1 MTTNINPKEFIKVQ
15 NDAKEAIIEAHFKGS
30 IEYIENM
37 PYYSSTSSNK
47 NKDLSPAIEKLIDF
61 NVFDYDD
68 YSYSLLLSDDY
79 NAHLQTYTDVNIK
92 DIEDK
97 QKIIKK
103 LIRDINIKRKDFN
116 DYSSEIKRINSSFR
130 NIKKV
135 IYRAIESL
143 NEKEMKFKAEV
154 NFEVK
159 KANLYDCKAD
169 LTALSEAVTNTD
181 KFLIE
186 YKSYFIDELANES
199 ISYHIN
205 ALAHH
210 IHDVRENI
218 SKTLNE
224 LSKYLIHIEKE
235 AKKIEKLN
243 HLYKLKVHGELF
255 EKSNIDSVISRLK
268 NIAPS
273 VKIKSQYMNDYDL
286 ITAIVELA
294 KENKIAPSSEIKVE
308 EQRPEAIKLNQNKV
322 PKQRMI
328 LGTKKVYYSFIKQDK
343 DLASFLK
350 EKELSKKQF
359 LSIFIRTTLQYNK
372 FLKIEKD
379 ITIEHKGIE
388 LPYIIKRG

>member
-1 MTTNINPKEFIKVQ
+1 MTTNINPKEFIKAQ
-15 NDAKEAIIEAHFKGS
+15 NDAKEAIIDAHFKGS
-30 IEYIENM
+30 IEYMDNI
-37 PYYSSTSSNK
+37 PYYNSTN
-47 NKDLSPAIEKLIDF
+47 NKDLSLAIEKLIDF
-61 NVFDYDD
+61 NVFDYDE

-79 NAHLQTYTDVNIK
+79 NAHLRTYTDVNIK

-103 LIRDINIKRKDFN
+103 LIRDINIKKSDNN

-130 NIKKV
+130 NIKKI

-181 KFLIE
+181 RFLIE
-186 YKSYFIDELANES
+186 YKSYFVDELSNES
-199 ISYHIN
+199 ISFHIN
-205 ALAHH
+205 LLAHH

-224 LSKYLIHIEKE
+224 LSKYLMHIEKE

-243 HLYKLKVHGELF
+243 HLYKLKVNGELF
-255 EKSNIDSVISRLK
+255 EKSNIESVLIRLK
-268 NIAPS
+268 SIAEPIS
-273 VKIKSQYMNDYDL
+273 VKPQYMNDFELTD
-286 ITAIVELA
+286 AIVNLA
-294 KENKIAPSSEIKVE
+294 KEKNVSVNQEIKKE
-308 EQRPEAIKLNQNKV
+308 EIRPESIKLDQNKV
-322 PKQRMI
+322 PQQKMI
-328 LGTKKVYYSFIKQDK
+328 LGTKKVYSSFIKQDMDLATFLKQK
-343 DLASFLK
+343 DLD
-350 EKELSKKQF
+350 KKQF
-359 LSIFIRTTLQYNK
+359 LSIFIRLTLQYNK
-372 FLKIEKD
+372 FLLISKG

-388 LPYIIKRG
+388 LPYITKRG

>member
-1 MTTNINPKEFIKVQ
+1 MTTNINPKEFIKAQ
-15 NDAKEAIIEAHFKGS
+15 NDAKEAIIDAHFKGS
-30 IEYIENM
+30 IEYMDNI
-37 PYYSSTSSNK
+37 PYYNSTN
-47 NKDLSPAIEKLIDF
+47 NKDLTKAIEKLIDF
-61 NVFDYDD
+61 NVFDYDE

-103 LIRDINIKRKDFN
+103 LIRDINIKKKDNN

-130 NIKKV
+130 NIKKI

-186 YKSYFIDELANES
+186 YKSYFVDELSNES
-199 ISYHIN
+199 ISFHIN
-205 ALAHH
+205 LLAHH

-224 LSKYLIHIEKE
+224 LSKYLMHIEKE

-243 HLYKLKVHGELF
+243 HLYKLKVNGELF
-255 EKSNIDSVISRLK
+255 EKSNIESVLIRLK
-268 NIAPS
+268 SIAEPIS
-273 VKIKSQYMNDYDL
+273 VKPQYMNDLEL
-286 ITAIVELA
+286 IDAIVNLA
-294 KENKIAPSSEIKVE
+294 KEKKVSVNQEIKKE
-308 EQRPEAIKLNQNKV
+308 EIRPESIKLDQNKV
-322 PKQRMI
+322 PQQKMI
-328 LGTKKVYYSFIKQDK
+328 LGTKKVYSSFIKQDRDLATFLKQK
-343 DLASFLK
+343 DLD
-350 EKELSKKQF
+350 KKQF
-359 LSIFIRTTLQYNK
+359 LSIFIRLTLQYNK
-372 FLKIEKD
+372 FLKIDKA

-388 LPYIIKRG
+388 LPFIIKRG

>member
-1 MTTNINPKEFIKVQ
+1 MDNI
-15 NDAKEAIIEAHFKGS
+15 
-30 IEYIENM
+30 
-37 PYYSSTSSNK
+37 PYYNSTN
-47 NKDLSPAIEKLIDF
+47 NKDLSLAIEKLIDF
-61 NVFDYDD
+61 NVFDYDE

-103 LIRDINIKRKDFN
+103 LIRDINIKKKDNN

-130 NIKKV
+130 NIKKI

-186 YKSYFIDELANES
+186 YKSYFVDELSNES
-199 ISYHIN
+199 ISFHIN
-205 ALAHH
+205 LLAHH

-224 LSKYLIHIEKE
+224 LSKYLMHIEKE

-243 HLYKLKVHGELF
+243 HLYKLKVNGELF
-255 EKSNIDSVISRLK
+255 EKSNIESVLIRLK
-268 NIAPS
+268 SIAEPIN
-273 VKIKSQYMNDYDL
+273 VKPQYMNDLEL
-286 ITAIVELA
+286 IDAIVNLA
-294 KENKIAPSSEIKVE
+294 KEKKVSVNQEIKKE
-308 EQRPEAIKLNQNKV
+308 EIRPESIKLDQNKV
-322 PKQRMI
+322 PQQKMI
-328 LGTKKVYYSFIKQDK
+328 LGTKKVYSSFIKQDRDLATFLKQK
-343 DLASFLK
+343 DLD
-350 EKELSKKQF
+350 KKQF
-359 LSIFIRTTLQYNK
+359 LSIFIRLTLQYNK
-372 FLKIEKD
+372 FLKIDKA

-388 LPYIIKRG
+388 LPFITKRG

>member
-1 MTTNINPKEFIKVQ
+1 MTTNINPKEFIKAQ
-15 NDAKEAIIEAHFKGS
+15 NDAKEAIIDAHFKGS
-30 IEYIENM
+30 IEYMDNI
-37 PYYSSTSSNK
+37 PYYNSTN
-47 NKDLSPAIEKLIDF
+47 NKDLSLAIEKLIDF
-61 NVFDYDD
+61 NVFDYDE

-103 LIRDINIKRKDFN
+103 LIRDINIKKKDNN

-130 NIKKV
+130 NIKKI

-186 YKSYFIDELANES
+186 YKSYFVDELSNES
-199 ISYHIN
+199 ISFHIN
-205 ALAHH
+205 LLAHH

-224 LSKYLIHIEKE
+224 LSKYLMHIEKE

-243 HLYKLKVHGELF
+243 HLYKLKVNGELF
-255 EKSNIDSVISRLK
+255 EKSNIESVLIRLK
-268 NIAPS
+268 SIAEPIN
-273 VKIKSQYMNDYDL
+273 VKPQYMNDLEL
-286 ITAIVELA
+286 IDAIVNLA
-294 KENKIAPSSEIKVE
+294 KEKKVSVNQEIKKE
-308 EQRPEAIKLNQNKV
+308 EIRPESIKLDQNKV
-322 PKQRMI
+322 PQQKMI
-328 LGTKKVYYSFIKQDK
+328 LGTKKVYSSFIKQDRDLATFLKQK
-343 DLASFLK
+343 DLD
-350 EKELSKKQF
+350 KKQF
-359 LSIFIRTTLQYNK
+359 LSIFIRLTLQYNK
-372 FLKIEKD
+372 FLSINKD
-379 ITIEHKGIE
+379 IRIEHKGIE
-388 LPYIIKRG
+388 LPFITKRG

>member
-1 MTTNINPKEFIKVQ
+1 MTTNINPKEFIKAQ
-15 NDAKEAIIEAHFKGS
+15 NDAKEAIIDAHFKGS
-30 IEYIENM
+30 IEYMDNI
-37 PYYSSTSSNK
+37 PYYNSTN
-47 NKDLSPAIEKLIDF
+47 NKDLSLAIEKLIDF
-61 NVFDYDD
+61 NVFDYDE

-103 LIRDINIKRKDFN
+103 LIRDINIKKKDNN

-130 NIKKV
+130 NIKKI

-143 NEKEMKFKAEV
+143 NEKEMNFKAEV

-186 YKSYFIDELANES
+186 YKSYFVDELSNES
-199 ISYHIN
+199 ISFHIN
-205 ALAHH
+205 LLAHH

-224 LSKYLIHIEKE
+224 LSKYLMHIEKE

-243 HLYKLKVHGELF
+243 HLYKLKVNGELF
-255 EKSNIDSVISRLK
+255 EKSNIESVLIRLK
-268 NIAPS
+268 SIAEPIN
-273 VKIKSQYMNDYDL
+273 VKPQYMNDLEL
-286 ITAIVELA
+286 IDAIVNLA
-294 KENKIAPSSEIKVE
+294 KEKKVSVNQEIKKE
-308 EQRPEAIKLNQNKV
+308 EIRPESIKLDQNKV
-322 PKQRMI
+322 PQQKMI
-328 LGTKKVYYSFIKQDK
+328 LGTKKVYSSFIKQDRDLATFLKQK
-343 DLASFLK
+343 DLD
-350 EKELSKKQF
+350 KKQF
-359 LSIFIRTTLQYNK
+359 LSIFIRLTLQYNK
-372 FLKIEKD
+372 FLKIDKA

-388 LPYIIKRG
+388 LPFITKRG

>member
-1 MTTNINPKEFIKVQ
+1 MTTNINPKEFIKAQ
-15 NDAKEAIIEAHFKGS
+15 NDAKEAIIDAHFKGS
-30 IEYIENM
+30 IEYMDNI
-37 PYYSSTSSNK
+37 PYYNSTN
-47 NKDLSPAIEKLIDF
+47 NKDLSLAIEKLIDF
-61 NVFDYDD
+61 NVFDYDE

-103 LIRDINIKRKDFN
+103 LIRDINIKKKDNN

-130 NIKKV
+130 NIKKI

-154 NFEVK
+154 NYEVK

-186 YKSYFIDELANES
+186 YKSYFVDELSNES
-199 ISYHIN
+199 ISFHIN
-205 ALAHH
+205 LLAHH

-224 LSKYLIHIEKE
+224 LSKYLMHIEKE

-243 HLYKLKVHGELF
+243 HLYKLKVNGELF
-255 EKSNIDSVISRLK
+255 EKSNIESVLIRLK
-268 NIAPS
+268 SIAEPIN
-273 VKIKSQYMNDYDL
+273 VKPQYMNDLEL
-286 ITAIVELA
+286 IDAIVNLA
-294 KENKIAPSSEIKVE
+294 KEKKVSVNQEIKKE
-308 EQRPEAIKLNQNKV
+308 EIRPESIKLDQNKV
-322 PKQRMI
+322 PQQKMI
-328 LGTKKVYYSFIKQDK
+328 LGTKKVYSSFIKQDRDLATFLKQK
-343 DLASFLK
+343 DLD
-350 EKELSKKQF
+350 KKQF
-359 LSIFIRTTLQYNK
+359 LSIFIRLTLQYNK
-372 FLKIEKD
+372 FLLISKG

-388 LPYIIKRG
+388 LPYITKRG

>member
-1 MTTNINPKEFIKVQ
+1 MTTNINPKEFIKAQ
-15 NDAKEAIIEAHFKGS
+15 NDAKEAIIDAHFKGS
-30 IEYIENM
+30 IEYMDNI
-37 PYYSSTSSNK
+37 PYYNSTN
-47 NKDLSPAIEKLIDF
+47 NKDLSLSIEKLIDF
-61 NVFDYDD
+61 NVFDYDE

-79 NAHLQTYTDVNIK
+79 NAHLRTYTDVNIK

-103 LIRDINIKRKDFN
+103 LIRDINIKKSDNN

-130 NIKKV
+130 NIKKI

-186 YKSYFIDELANES
+186 YKSYFVDELSNES
-199 ISYHIN
+199 ISFHIN
-205 ALAHH
+205 LLAHH

-224 LSKYLIHIEKE
+224 LSKYLMHIEKE

-243 HLYKLKVHGELF
+243 HLYKLKVNGELF
-255 EKSNIDSVISRLK
+255 EKSNIESVLIRLK
-268 NIAPS
+268 SIAEPIN
-273 VKIKSQYMNDYDL
+273 VKPQYMNDLEL
-286 ITAIVELA
+286 IDAIVNLA
-294 KENKIAPSSEIKVE
+294 KEKKVSVNQEIKKE
-308 EQRPEAIKLNQNKV
+308 EIRPESIKLDQNKV
-322 PKQRMI
+322 PQQKMI
-328 LGTKKVYYSFIKQDK
+328 LGTKKVYSSFIKQDRDLATFLKQK
-343 DLASFLK
+343 DLD
-350 EKELSKKQF
+350 KKQF
-359 LSIFIRTTLQYNK
+359 LSIFIRLTLQYNK
-372 FLKIEKD
+372 FLKIDKGINID
-379 ITIEHKGIE
+379 HKGIKV
-388 LPYIIKRG
+388 PYITKRK

>member
-1 MTTNINPKEFIKVQ
+1 MTTNINPKEFIKAQ
-15 NDAKEAIIEAHFKGS
+15 NDAKDAIIEAHFKGS
-30 IEYIENM
+30 IEYVENI
-37 PYYSSTSSNK
+37 PYYNSTN
-47 NKDLSPAIEKLIDF
+47 NKDLSLSIEKLIDF
-61 NVFDYDD
+61 NVFDYDE

-79 NAHLQTYTDVNIK
+79 NAHLRTYTDVNIK

-97 QKIIKK
+97 QKTIKK
-103 LIRDINIKRKDFN
+103 LIRDIKIKRKDNN

-130 NIKKV
+130 NIKKI

-199 ISYHIN
+199 ISFHIN
-205 ALAHH
+205 QLAHH

-243 HLYKLKVHGELF
+243 HLYKLKVNGELF
-255 EKSNIDSVISRLK
+255 EKSNIESVFIRLK
-268 NIAPS
+268 NIAEPIN
-273 VKIKSQYMNDYDL
+273 IKSQYMNDNEL
-286 ITAIVELA
+286 IEAIVNLA
-294 KENKIAPSSEIKVE
+294 KEKNISLPQEIKIE
-308 EQRPEAIKLNQNKV
+308 ETRPEAVTLEQNKV
-322 PKQRMI
+322 AKEKMI
-328 LGTKKVYYSFIKQDK
+328 LGTKKVYNNFIKQDM

-350 EKELSKKQF
+350 QKDLDKKQF
-359 LSIFIRTTLQYNK
+359 LSIFIRLTLQYNK
-372 FLKIEKD
+372 FLSISKD
-379 ITIEHKGIE
+379 ISIEHKGIKV
-388 LPYIIKRG
+388 PYITKRG

>member
-1 MTTNINPKEFIKVQ
+1 MTTNINPKEFIKAQ
-15 NDAKEAIIEAHFKGS
+15 NDAKDAIIEAHFKGS
-30 IEYIENM
+30 IEYIENI
-37 PYYSSTSSNK
+37 PYYNSTN
-47 NKDLSPAIEKLIDF
+47 NKDLSLSIEKLIDF
-61 NVFDYDD
+61 NVFDYDE

-79 NAHLQTYTDVNIK
+79 NAHLRTYTDVNIK

-97 QKIIKK
+97 QKTIKK
-103 LIRDINIKRKDFN
+103 LIRDINIKRKDNN

-130 NIKKV
+130 NIKKI

-169 LTALSEAVTNTD
+169 LTALSEAVMNAD

-186 YKSYFIDELANES
+186 YKAYFIDELANES
-199 ISYHIN
+199 ISFHIN
-205 ALAHH
+205 QLAHH

-243 HLYKLKVHGELF
+243 HLYKLKVNGELF
-255 EKSNIDSVISRLK
+255 EKSNIESVFIRLK
-268 NIAPS
+268 NIAEPIS
-273 VKIKSQYMNDYDL
+273 IKSQYMNDNEL
-286 ITAIVELA
+286 IEAIVNLA
-294 KENKIAPSSEIKVE
+294 KEKNISLPQEIKIE
-308 EQRPEAIKLNQNKV
+308 ETRPEAVKLEQNKV
-322 PKQRMI
+322 AKEKMI
-328 LGTKKVYYSFIKQDK
+328 LGTKKVYNNFIKQDM

-350 EKELSKKQF
+350 QKDLDKKQF
-359 LSIFIRTTLQYNK
+359 LSIFIRLTLQYNK
-372 FLKIEKD
+372 FLSISKD
-379 ITIEHKGIE
+379 INIEHKGIKV
-388 LPYIIKRG
+388 PYITKRG

>member
-1 MTTNINPKEFIKVQ
+1 MTTNINPKEFIKAQ
-15 NDAKEAIIEAHFKGS
+15 NDAKEAIIDAHFKGS
-30 IEYIENM
+30 IEYMDNI
-37 PYYSSTSSNK
+37 PYYNSTN
-47 NKDLSPAIEKLIDF
+47 NKDLSLSIEKLIDF
-61 NVFDYDD
+61 NVFDYDE

-103 LIRDINIKRKDFN
+103 LIRDINIKKSDNN

-130 NIKKV
+130 NIKKI

-181 KFLIE
+181 RFLIE
-186 YKSYFIDELANES
+186 NKSYFVDELSNES
-199 ISYHIN
+199 ISFHIN
-205 ALAHH
+205 LLAHH

-224 LSKYLIHIEKE
+224 LSKYLMHIEKE

-243 HLYKLKVHGELF
+243 HLYKLKVNGELF
-255 EKSNIDSVISRLK
+255 EKSNIESVLIRLK
-268 NIAPS
+268 SIAEPIN
-273 VKIKSQYMNDYDL
+273 VKPQYMNDLEL
-286 ITAIVELA
+286 IDAIVNLA
-294 KENKIAPSSEIKVE
+294 KEKKVSVNQEIKKE
-308 EQRPEAIKLNQNKV
+308 EIRPESIKLDQNKV
-322 PKQRMI
+322 PQQKMI
-328 LGTKKVYYSFIKQDK
+328 LGTKKVYSSFIKQDRDLATFLKQK
-343 DLASFLK
+343 DLD
-350 EKELSKKQF
+350 KKQF
-359 LSIFIRTTLQYNK
+359 LSIFIRLTLQYNK
-372 FLKIEKD
+372 FLLISKG

-388 LPYIIKRG
+388 LPYITKRG

>member
-1 MTTNINPKEFIKVQ
+1 MTTNINPKEFIKAQ
-15 NDAKEAIIEAHFKGS
+15 NDAKEAIIDAHFKGS
-30 IEYIENM
+30 IEYMDNI
-37 PYYSSTSSNK
+37 PYYNSTN
-47 NKDLSPAIEKLIDF
+47 NKDLSKAIEKLIDF
-61 NVFDYDD
+61 NVFDYDE

-103 LIRDINIKRKDFN
+103 LIRDINIKKKDNN

-130 NIKKV
+130 NIKKI

-186 YKSYFIDELANES
+186 YKSYFVDELSNES
-199 ISYHIN
+199 ISFHIN
-205 ALAHH
+205 LLAHH

-224 LSKYLIHIEKE
+224 LSKYLMHIEKE

-243 HLYKLKVHGELF
+243 HLYKLKVNGELF
-255 EKSNIDSVISRLK
+255 EKSNIESVLIRLK
-268 NIAPS
+268 SIAEPIN
-273 VKIKSQYMNDYDL
+273 VKPQYMNDLEL
-286 ITAIVELA
+286 IDAIVNLA
-294 KENKIAPSSEIKVE
+294 KEKKVSVNQEIKKE
-308 EQRPEAIKLNQNKV
+308 EIRPESIKLDQNKV
-322 PKQRMI
+322 PQQKMI
-328 LGTKKVYYSFIKQDK
+328 LGTKKVYSSFIKQDRDLATFLKQK
-343 DLASFLK
+343 DLD
-350 EKELSKKQF
+350 KKQF
-359 LSIFIRTTLQYNK
+359 LSIFIRLTLQYNK
-372 FLKIEKD
+372 FLKIDKA

-388 LPYIIKRG
+388 LPFITKRG

>member
-1 MTTNINPKEFIKVQ
+1 MTTNINPKEFIKAQ
-15 NDAKEAIIEAHFKGS
+15 NDAKEAIIDAHFKGS
-30 IEYIENM
+30 IEYMDNI
-37 PYYSSTSSNK
+37 PYYNSTN
-47 NKDLSPAIEKLIDF
+47 NKDLSLAIEKLIDF
-61 NVFDYDD
+61 NVFDYDE

-79 NAHLQTYTDVNIK
+79 NAHLRTYTDVNIK

-103 LIRDINIKRKDFN
+103 LIRDINIKKSDNN

-130 NIKKV
+130 NIKKI

-181 KFLIE
+181 RFLIE
-186 YKSYFIDELANES
+186 YKSYFVDELSNES
-199 ISYHIN
+199 ISFHIN
-205 ALAHH
+205 LLAHH

-224 LSKYLIHIEKE
+224 LSKYLMHIEKE

-243 HLYKLKVHGELF
+243 HLYKLKVNGELF
-255 EKSNIDSVISRLK
+255 EKSNIESVLIRLK
-268 NIAPS
+268 SIAEPIS
-273 VKIKSQYMNDYDL
+273 VKPQYMNDLELTD
-286 ITAIVELA
+286 AIVNLA
-294 KENKIAPSSEIKVE
+294 KEKNVSVNQEIKKE
-308 EQRPEAIKLNQNKV
+308 EIRPESIKLDQNKV
-322 PKQRMI
+322 PQQKMI
-328 LGTKKVYYSFIKQDK
+328 LGTKKVYSSFIKQDMDLATFLKQK
-343 DLASFLK
+343 DLD
-350 EKELSKKQF
+350 KKQF
-359 LSIFIRTTLQYNK
+359 LSIFIRLTLQYNK
-372 FLKIEKD
+372 FLLISKG

-388 LPYIIKRG
+388 LPYITKRG

>member
-1 MTTNINPKEFIKVQ
+1 MTTNINPKEFIKAQ
-15 NDAKEAIIEAHFKGS
+15 NDAKEAIIDAHFKGS
-30 IEYIENM
+30 IEYMENI
-37 PYYSSTSSNK
+37 PYYNSN
-47 NKDLSPAIEKLIDF
+47 NKDLSKAIEKLIDF
-61 NVFDYDD
+61 NVFDYDE

-97 QKIIKK
+97 QKTIKK
-103 LIRDINIKRKDFN
+103 LMRDINIKRKDNN

-130 NIKKV
+130 NIKKI

-186 YKSYFIDELANES
+186 YKSYFVDELSNES
-199 ISYHIN
+199 ISFHIN
-205 ALAHH
+205 LLAHH

-224 LSKYLIHIEKE
+224 LSKYLMHIEKE

-243 HLYKLKVHGELF
+243 HLYKLKVNGELF
-255 EKSNIDSVISRLK
+255 EKSNIESVLIRLK
-268 NIAPS
+268 SIAEPIN
-273 VKIKSQYMNDYDL
+273 VKPQYMNDLEL
-286 ITAIVELA
+286 IDAIVNLA
-294 KENKIAPSSEIKVE
+294 KEKKVSVNQEIKKE
-308 EQRPEAIKLNQNKV
+308 EIRPESIKLDQNKV
-322 PKQRMI
+322 PQQKMI
-328 LGTKKVYYSFIKQDK
+328 LGTKKVYSSFIKQDRDLATFLKQK
-343 DLASFLK
+343 DLD
-350 EKELSKKQF
+350 KKQF
-359 LSIFIRTTLQYNK
+359 LSIFIRLTLQYNK
-372 FLKIEKD
+372 FLKIDKA

-388 LPYIIKRG
+388 LPFIIKRG

>member
-1 MTTNINPKEFIKVQ
+1 MTTNINPKEFIKAQ
-15 NDAKEAIIEAHFKGS
+15 NDAKDAIIEAHFKGS
-30 IEYIENM
+30 IEYVENI
-37 PYYSSTSSNK
+37 PYYNSTN
-47 NKDLSPAIEKLIDF
+47 NKDLSLSIEKLIDF
-61 NVFDYDD
+61 NVFDYDE

-79 NAHLQTYTDVNIK
+79 NAHLRTYTDVNIK

-97 QKIIKK
+97 QKTIKK
-103 LIRDINIKRKDFN
+103 LIRDINIKRKDNN

-130 NIKKV
+130 NIKKI

-169 LTALSEAVTNTD
+169 LTALSESVTNTD

-186 YKSYFIDELANES
+186 YKSYFIDELSNES
-199 ISYHIN
+199 ISFHIN
-205 ALAHH
+205 QLAHH

-243 HLYKLKVHGELF
+243 HLYKLKVNGELF
-255 EKSNIDSVISRLK
+255 EKSNIESVFIRLK
-268 NIAPS
+268 NIAQPIN
-273 VKIKSQYMNDYDL
+273 IKSQYMNDNEL
-286 ITAIVELA
+286 IEAIVNLA
-294 KENKIAPSSEIKVE
+294 KEKNISFPQEIKIE
-308 EQRPEAIKLNQNKV
+308 ETRPEAVKLEQNKV
-322 PKQRMI
+322 PKEKMI
-328 LGTKKVYYSFIKQDK
+328 LGTKKVYNNFIKQDM

-350 EKELSKKQF
+350 QKNLDKKQF
-359 LSIFIRTTLQYNK
+359 LSIFIRLTLQYNK
-372 FLKIEKD
+372 FLSISKD
-379 ITIEHKGIE
+379 ISIEHKGIKV
-388 LPYIIKRG
+388 PYITKRG

>member
-15 NDAKEAIIEAHFKGS
+15 NDAKEAIIDAHFKGS
-30 IEYIENM
+30 IEYMENI
-37 PYYSSTSSNK
+37 PYYNFN
-47 NKDLSPAIEKLIDF
+47 NKDLSKAIEKLIDF
-61 NVFDYDD
+61 NVFDYDE

-97 QKIIKK
+97 QKTIKK
-103 LIRDINIKRKDFN
+103 LMRDINIKRKDNN

-130 NIKKV
+130 NIKKI

-181 KFLIE
+181 RFLIE
-186 YKSYFIDELANES
+186 YKSYFVDELANES
-199 ISYHIN
+199 ISFHIN
-205 ALAHH
+205 LLAHH

-224 LSKYLIHIEKE
+224 LSKYLMFIEKE

-243 HLYKLKVHGELF
+243 HLYKLKVNGELF
-255 EKSNIDSVISRLK
+255 EKSNIESVLIRLK
-268 NIAPS
+268 NIAEPIN
-273 VKIKSQYMNDYDL
+273 IKPQYVNDHEL
-286 ITAIVELA
+286 IDAIVNLA
-294 KENKIAPSSEIKVE
+294 KQKNISVNQEIKKE
-308 EQRPEAIKLNQNKV
+308 EIRPESIKLDQNKA
-322 PKQRMI
+322 PQQKMI
-328 LGTKKVYYSFIKQDK
+328 LGTKKVYSSFIKQDRDLATFLKQK
-343 DLASFLK
+343 DLD
-350 EKELSKKQF
+350 KKQF
-359 LSIFIRTTLQYNK
+359 LSIFIRLTLQYNK
-372 FLKIEKD
+372 FLKIDKA

-388 LPYIIKRG
+388 LPFITRRG